1 MGYLYSKFTR
11 YCCSGGGNSSKN
23 QNQAIKNT
31 EGHGLK
37 RIATGSRSEKLGWP
51 STLLIS
57 FWRLH
62 SYFGAQST
70 KLNLI
75 WQETKKKK
83 KNNSAQYQFFELSD
97 KMSCKFNL
105 PSDLCYLSLLWS
117 PAMKVQPLRRSN
129 VVTKARNKILATKLW
144 HKKCINCTGGDHF
157 KQRLKAVSC

>member
-37 RIATGSRSEKLGWP
+37 RIATGMRSEKLGWP

-70 KLNLI
+70 KLNLF
-75 WQETKKKK
+75 WQETKRRRRTTLPNINYLNFLRKCLA
-83 KNNSAQYQFFELSD
+83 NSICLLISATSPCNGPPLW
-97 KMSCKFNL
+97 KFTVL
-105 PSDLCYLSLLWS
+105 
-117 PAMKVQPLRRSN
+117 PLRRSN

-144 HKKCINCTGGDHF
+144 HKN
-157 KQRLKAVSC
+157 A